1 MTAIAVTF
9 DATSFPL
16 DARGAARYALDVV
29 AALDRRDDVA
39 LTVVTRKGDG
49 TRWRALEPAAVVE
62 AAPTPRP
69 LRLLWEQTGL
79 PRVIRRAGAAVH
91 HGPHYTMPL
100 RTPVPRVVTIHDMT
114 FFDHPEWHER
124 AKVPFFR
131 RAITAATRHAAAILV
146 PSQATADLLLDRFTP
161 SGPVLVARHGV
172 DHTRF
177 RPDGADDDAAV
188 LEGLGLH
195 PPYVLFG
202 PATIE
207 PRKDVPALVRAF
219 DAIAADHPDVVLAL
233 AGGRGWGWDAAKA
246 AVDSARHRDRIRHL
260 GFVPDGAVP
269 ALLRGAA
276 AVAYPSLQEGFGLTA
291 LEALA
296 CGAPLVTTSGSA
308 MEEVAGDA
316 ALLVPPADEHA
327 LAGAL
332 DVLLRGDPAF
342 AARRAAGLERAAVAT
357 WDAAAAGHAEAY
369 RVALGGPAVS

>member
-1 MTAIAVTF
+1 MSAIAVTF
-9 DATSFPL
+9 DATSFPV

-39 LTVVTRKGDG
+39 VTVVTRKGDG
-49 TRWRALEPAAVVE
+49 SRWWALEPAAVIE
-62 AAPTPRP
+62 AAPAPRP
-69 LRLLWEQTGL
+69 LRLLWEQSGL

-100 RTPVPRVVTIHDMT
+100 RTSVPRVVTIHDMT

-131 RAITAATRHAAAILV
+131 RAITAATRHAAAIVV

-161 SGPVLVARHGV
+161 AGPVVVARHGV

-177 RPDGADDDAAV
+177 RPDARDDDEGV
-188 LEGLGLH
+188 LEALGLR
-195 PPYVLFG
+195 PPYLLFG

-207 PRKDVPALVRAF
+207 PRKNVPALVRAF
-219 DAIAADHPDVVLAL
+219 DAIAADHPEVVLAL
-233 AGGRGWGWDAAKA
+233 AGGRGWGWDAAEA
-246 AVDSARHRDRIRHL
+246 TIDAARHRERVRHL
-260 GFVPDGAVP
+260 GFVPDDAVP
-269 ALLRGAA
+269 ALLRQAA

-296 CGAPLVTTSGSA
+296 CGAPLVTTRGSA
-308 MEEVAGDA
+308 MEEVTGDA
-316 ALLVPPADEHA
+316 ALLVAPDDEQA
-327 LAGAL
+327 LARAL

-342 AARRAAGLERAAVAT
+342 PARRAAGLERAAAAT
-357 WDAAAAGHAEAY
+357 WDAAAAGHVEAY
-369 RVALGGPAVS
+369 RAALGGLEVG